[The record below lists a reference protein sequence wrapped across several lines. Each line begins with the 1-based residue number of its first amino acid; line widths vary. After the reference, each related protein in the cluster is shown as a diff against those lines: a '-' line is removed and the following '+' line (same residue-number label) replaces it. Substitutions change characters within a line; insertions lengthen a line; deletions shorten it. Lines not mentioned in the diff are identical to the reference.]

1 MLSRIAEAL
10 FWIGRY
16 IERADGTARILDVHL
31 QLLLE
36 DPWVDEDTACRALL
50 SVMGTAADPGTAVGS
65 VTDPVGQTV
74 DRVDGTV
81 NNAADATGLALA
93 TREQVST
100 GAEIRDSRG
109 NSIGTVQSI
118 DGETA
123 MVTRGGKMY
132 HVPLS
137 GIYHSAA
144 GKTRG
149 LVTKMPRADI
159 KAHTAAAAEAR

>member
-1 MLSRIAEAL
+1 MRKT
-10 FWIGRY
+10 F
-16 IERADGTARILDVHL
+16 V
-31 QLLLE
+31 LLAAS
-36 DPWVDEDTACRALL
+36 TALL
-50 SVMGTAADPGTAVGS
+50 AMPALAQLGTVADVNVGGQVGVDPGTAVGS